1 MAQWFFYYSTFFRDV
16 LICEFSKAMQEVKC
30 PNCGRQTEYH
40 GNEFR
45 PFCSERC
52 KLIDFGE
59 WADGKYAL
67 PSQTSTLSE
76 EDIREIEKGL
86 AEKEEID

>member
-1 MAQWFFYYSTFFRDV
+1 MP
-16 LICEFSKAMQEVKC
+16 IVKC
-30 PNCGRQTEYH
+30 PTCRRETEYT

-45 PFCSERC
+45 PFCSKRC

-67 PSQTSTLSE
+67 PTQETELGE
-76 EDIREIEKGL
+76 EDFDEIERLLK
-86 AEKEEID
+86 EKEASQ

>member
-1 MAQWFFYYSTFFRDV
+1 MP
-16 LICEFSKAMQEVKC
+16 IVKC
-30 PNCGRQTEYH
+30 PTCSREVEYT

-67 PSQTSTLSE
+67 PTQETALSE
-76 EDIREIEKGL
+76 EDLDKIEQALK
-86 AEKEEID
+86 EKESS

>member
-1 MAQWFFYYSTFFRDV
+1 MP
-16 LICEFSKAMQEVKC
+16 IVKC
-30 PNCGRQTEYH
+30 PRCGRETEYTS
-40 GNEFR
+40 NEFR

-76 EDIREIEKGL
+76 EDLREIEEEL
-86 AEKEEID
+86 ERKEELD

>member
-1 MAQWFFYYSTFFRDV
+1 MP
-16 LICEFSKAMQEVKC
+16 IVKC
-30 PNCGRQTEYH
+30 PTCNRETEYT

-59 WADGKYAL
+59 WADENYKL
-67 PSQTSTLSE
+67 PTQDTELSE
-76 EDIREIEKGL
+76 EDVDRIEKALSGKSG
-86 AEKEEID
+86 E

>member
-1 MAQWFFYYSTFFRDV
+1 MP
-16 LICEFSKAMQEVKC
+16 KVKC
-30 PNCGRQTEYH
+30 PNCAKKTEYY

-76 EDIREIEKGL
+76 EDLREIEK
-86 AEKEEID
+86 AIAQKEEID